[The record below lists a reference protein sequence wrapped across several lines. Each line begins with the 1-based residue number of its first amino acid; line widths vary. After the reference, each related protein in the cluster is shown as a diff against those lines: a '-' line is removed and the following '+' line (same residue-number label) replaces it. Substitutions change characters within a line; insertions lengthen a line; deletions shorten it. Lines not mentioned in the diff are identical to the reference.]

1 MYDTRVDICS
11 SCGEI
16 NKLKTETELV
26 GNENKANSP
35 VPCLSKMKN
44 KTLPTC
50 LQGNYGNS

>member
-1 MYDTRVDICS
+1 MYDTRGDICS
-11 SCGEI
+11 SYGEI

-26 GNENKANSP
+26 GNENKANYHVHS
-35 VPCLSKMKN
+35 LSKMKN